1 MKMSQSGQAIVEMLV
16 VTTAILMLLWGL
28 LWLQRWQQIKLQTQ
42 HHAALQAFRFS
53 QSYELD
59 LRKIR
64 AESAV
69 DPVYLKGLYSPIA
82 HTEHSQAQALGVMP
96 AQHSLLSTAQ
106 EEGILGATE
115 RWRFHSKAHA
125 HGTQSSAWAQRLFE
139 FVPKMTLNSQTSIW
153 VGAGH
158 ANDDTQAVQRLEASQ
173 SLWAYA
179 QPRSK
184 RVIDT
189 LTPLLSPVDMA
200 WGRPSPSTDWIL
212 PWQESV
218 PIHHLK
224 QK

>member
-1 MKMSQSGQAIVEMLV
+1 MKMPQSGQAIVEMLV
-16 VTTAILMLLWGL
+16 VTTAILLFLWGL

-53 QSYELD
+53 HSHELG
-59 LRKIR
+59 LEQTG

-69 DPVYLKGLYSPIA
+69 YPAYLKGLYSPIA
-82 HTEHSQAQALGVMP
+82 HTEQSQAQALGVMP
-96 AQHSLLSTAQ
+96 AQHSLLAKAQ
-106 EEGILGATE
+106 EEGLLGATE

-125 HGTQSSAWAQRLFE
+125 EGKQTSAWAQRLFE
-139 FVPKMTLNSQTSIW
+139 FLPHMALSSQTSIW

-158 ANDDTQAVQRLEASQ
+158 ANHDRQAIQRLEASQ

-179 QPRSK
+179 QARSK
-184 RVIDT
+184 TAVKT

-200 WGRPSPSTDWIL
+200 WGRPSPSTEWLL
-212 PWQESV
+212 PWHESV
-218 PIHHLK
+218 PSHHLE